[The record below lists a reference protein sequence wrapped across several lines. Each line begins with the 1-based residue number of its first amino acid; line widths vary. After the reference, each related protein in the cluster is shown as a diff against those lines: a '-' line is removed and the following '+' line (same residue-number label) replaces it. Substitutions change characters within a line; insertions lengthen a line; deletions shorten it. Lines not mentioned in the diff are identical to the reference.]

1 MAVKIS
7 GVNLAA
13 NTTANIGQ
21 AGSNGGTYT
30 VHILNR
36 GTSSAFVQLGVG
48 DSSATFDTTQKL
60 LENTSIGVNESL
72 IFSPVVAGASDYVI
86 GRSTV
91 ANVNMVMMGHDE

>member
-7 GVNLAA
+7 GVDLSA

-36 GTSSAFVQLGVG
+36 GSSTAFVQLGVG
-48 DSSATFDTTQKL
+48 DSSATFANAQK
-60 LENTSIGVNESL
+60 
-72 IFSPVVAGASDYVI
+72 PVSYTHLTLPTKA
-86 GRSTV
+86 
-91 ANVNMVMMGHDE
+91 